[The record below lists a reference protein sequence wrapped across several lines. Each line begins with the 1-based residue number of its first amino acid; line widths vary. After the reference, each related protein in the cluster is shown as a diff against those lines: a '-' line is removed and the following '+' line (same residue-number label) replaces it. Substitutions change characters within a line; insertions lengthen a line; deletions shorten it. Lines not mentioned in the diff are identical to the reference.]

1 MLRASDLHSGYDGV
15 TVIKGVSL
23 EVENEIFAVL
33 GYKQYISRLFRV
45 IFLSVRVQDTKKVCR
60 NIKQNIYSQTF
71 MFALTVRIVFR
82 RFIVLEGPA

>member
-33 GYKQYISRLFRV
+33 GAISILLLWAILYTLKSYFP
-45 IFLSVRVQDTKKVCR
+45 IDMLG
-60 NIKQNIYSQTF
+60 SQ
-71 MFALTVRIVFR
+71 LP
-82 RFIVLEGPA
+82 E